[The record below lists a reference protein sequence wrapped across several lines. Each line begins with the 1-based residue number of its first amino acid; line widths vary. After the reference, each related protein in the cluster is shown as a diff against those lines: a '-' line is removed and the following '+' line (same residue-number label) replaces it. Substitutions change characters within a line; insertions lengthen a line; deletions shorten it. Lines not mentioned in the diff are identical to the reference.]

1 MEKLIFG
8 YEKFKDDGDP
18 IDNCIDYVFN
28 DWKIADCGNIF
39 LAMLQRIKY
48 DYIQTSKRE
57 WENLLVDTK
66 QIDDIKGD
74 YYYVIN
80 IREFSA
86 ALGID
91 RLTGDK
97 LTHNNK
103 PLSIFHY
110 ISGKVLNH
118 VREGRCKIILNYGY
132 EGLGSKHNDS
142 ILSKKCLERLHS
154 ILDI

>member
-1 MEKLIFG
+1 MKKIIFG

-66 QIDDIKGD
+66 QIDDIKGY

-118 VREGRCKIILNYGY
+118 VREGRCKIILN
-132 EGLGSKHNDS
+132 
-142 ILSKKCLERLHS
+142 
-154 ILDI
+154 